1 MSKDLTLLTKA
12 DLTSL
17 GFSEYLVREVCK
29 GLNSVSLEKG
39 IRGYAQ
45 TDLKDAIINKL
56 SQAKIKPQ
64 TRENLQVALR
74 LMSDKSNVI
83 EVDFLRKL
91 SLEERI
97 SFLRDYRERLR
108 LRGEEILQDVD
119 TLLEKAKKLI

>member
-12 DLTSL
+12 DLISL

-29 GLNSVSLEKG
+29 GLNSVPLEKG
-39 IRGYAQ
+39 IKGYAQ

-83 EVDFLRKL
+83 EVDFLRKF

-97 SFLRDYRERLR
+97 GFLRDYRERLR
-108 LRGEEILQDVD
+108 LKGEEILQDVD
-119 TLLEKAKKLI
+119 TLLEKAKKLT